1 MAVIAAYIAVILIWS
16 TTPLAIKLSNDS
28 LAPIAAVS
36 LRMLLACVGG
46 LLITL
51 LWRKAGRLQLGN
63 AKSYA
68 LASLTLF
75 PSMPLVYY
83 AAQFISSGLISVL
96 FGLMPLVSAVFAA
109 YILDEHFLTW
119 RRVVAQ
125 LIALA
130 GLVLISYNQLNLS
143 EHAIYGVLLTV
154 LATTIYSWSSV
165 YLKKYNASKAVPAF
179 EQTVGALLF
188 SLPGMFI
195 CWWLLVD
202 DYQLVFSS
210 TSAIS
215 ITYLAFIGSLVGFF
229 AFFSILGKLP
239 MSLIAI
245 IPVITPMLALWLGM
259 SIAGEEL
266 SAITLMG
273 AGLIITGLML
283 YEGIPIWLW
292 QKAKCYWL
300 SR

>member
-1 MAVIAAYIAVILIWS
+1 MAVIAAYITVILIWS

-36 LRMLLACVGG
+36 LRMLLAFVGG
-46 LLITL
+46 WLVTL
-51 LWRKAGRLQLGN
+51 LWRKAGRLQLAN
-63 AKSYA
+63 VKSYA

-75 PSMPLVYY
+75 PSMPMVYY

-130 GLVLISYNQLNLS
+130 GLVLISYGQLNLS
-143 EHAIYGVLLTV
+143 EQAIYGVLLTV
-154 LATTIYSWSSV
+154 LATTIYAWSSV
-165 YLKKYNASKAVPAF
+165 YLKKFNKTQEVAAF

-195 CWWLLVD
+195 CWWLIED
-202 DYQLVFSS
+202 DFQLVFSA

-215 ITYLAFIGSLVGFF
+215 VSYLAFVGSLVGFF
-229 AFFSILGKLP
+229 AFFWVLNKLS
-239 MSLIAI
+239 MSLISI

-259 SIAGEEL
+259 TVAGEEL
-266 SAITLMG
+266 AAITLLG
-273 AGLIITGLML
+273 AGLIISGLML
-283 YEGIPIWLW
+283 YEGIPMWLW
-292 QKAKCYWL
+292 KKARCYWL
-300 SR
+300 NR

>member
-1 MAVIAAYIAVILIWS
+1 M
-16 TTPLAIKLSNDS
+16 
-28 LAPIAAVS
+28 
-36 LRMLLACVGG
+36 
-46 LLITL
+46 
-51 LWRKAGRLQLGN
+51 
-63 AKSYA
+63 
-68 LASLTLF
+68 
-75 PSMPLVYY
+75 
-83 AAQFISSGLISVL
+83 
-96 FGLMPLVSAVFAA
+96 
-109 YILDEHFLTW
+109 
-119 RRVVAQ
+119 
-125 LIALA
+125 
-130 GLVLISYNQLNLS
+130 
-143 EHAIYGVLLTV
+143 
-154 LATTIYSWSSV
+154 
-165 YLKKYNASKAVPAF
+165 
-179 EQTVGALLF
+179 
-188 SLPGMFI
+188 
-195 CWWLLVD
+195 
-202 DYQLVFSS
+202 FSS